1 MRAWQW
7 LKLGVSF
14 DRRLSNR
21 VIKIMCDA
29 DRRNE
34 LIDFYGREGLKEVTS
49 TIGTIL
55 KKTAPAPT
63 GTVNGSQL

>member
-1 MRAWQW
+1 MAMF
-7 LKLGVSF
+7 KLGVSF
-14 DRRLSNR
+14 DRQLNLR

-34 LIDFYGREGLKEVTS
+34 LIDFYGREDLKEVTS

-55 KKTAPAPT
+55 KKSAPT
-63 GTVNGSQL
+63 AIGTDFGSQL